1 MPAIRWLDY
10 AGSYLGLDSL
20 IWEFEKD
27 LDHEVSAEWTIKGR
41 PFIIPSK
48 KDGLATG
55 EYIQFGLLLA
65 SNAINRRFR
74 CDGGSGGPE
83 KNKKRIPKE
92 WRTISLDSQLLNNKP
107 WECLCKKQYKA
118 LIIIKKEPFIICP
131 VEIKEY
137 CQQRNIPILIYQEH
151 FDSGATNEW
160 TLVSYEIRG
169 KKPKKVIL
177 ENIDM
182 LDKFTK

>member
-1 MPAIRWLDY
+1 MPDIYFQGRIYVNWNADECKLVGNVY
-10 AGSYLGLDSL
+10 QNVLGTLTSYPIS
-20 IWEFEKD
+20 EP
-27 LDHEVSAEWTIKGR
+27 H
-41 PFIIPSK
+41 PF
-48 KDGLATG
+48 KDGQDVTG
-55 EYIQFGLLLA
+55 KVKITKRSEFY
-65 SNAINRRFR
+65 
-74 CDGGSGGPE
+74 SGAYM
-83 KNKKRIPKE
+83 N
-92 WRTISLDSQLLNNKP
+92 TC
-107 WECLCKKQYKA
+107 CLCKKQYKA